1 MRTLSFCIFSGNSLR
16 SIPMHGLL
24 MLFFMLLSTVGA
36 RAQKGNDLIKEGNKL
51 YEKGEFGEAEVRY
64 RKSEEEKADPF
75 ISRFNLGTSLFKQE
89 RFDEAAAAFQQ
100 LPSMTEDKQQK
111 AAAYHNLGNTMLKM
125 KKYQESVDAYKQS
138 LRYNPKDEETKY
150 NLSYARRMI
159 QQQQQQQDQN
169 KDDKQ
174 DKNEEKQDQQQQQN
188 KDKKDDKKDD
198 QQQQQPQDQK
208 DGQQD
213 KQQQQPKEN
222 QLSREDA
229 ERMLDAIN
237 QDEREIRERM
247 DQQKRGPRRTVEKDW

>member
-1 MRTLSFCIFSGNSLR
+1 MSIKGLR
-16 SIPMHGLL
+16 SVAMHRVLAFFALL
-24 MLFFMLLSTVGA
+24 LCALSVS
-36 RAQKGNDLIKEGNKL
+36 AQKGNDLIKEGNKL
-51 YEKGEFGEAEVRY
+51 YEKGEYGEAEVRY

-75 ISRFNLGTSLFKQE
+75 ISRFNLGTSLFKQQ
-89 RFDEAAAAFQQ
+89 RYDEAAAAFQQ
-100 LPSMTEDKQQK
+100 LPSITEDKQNK

-159 QQQQQQQDQN
+159 QQQEQQDQN
-169 KDDKQ
+169 KNDKQ
-174 DKNEEKQDQQQQQN
+174 DKNEEKQDQQQQQQS
-188 KDKKDDKKDD
+188 KDKQDDKKDGQ

-208 DGQQD
+208 DEKQD
-213 KQQQQPKEN
+213 QQQQQPKEN

-237 QDEREIRERM
+237 QDERDIRERM
-247 DQQKRGPRRTVEKDW
+247 DQQKRGPRRNVEKDW

>member
-1 MRTLSFCIFSGNSLR
+1 MRTLSSRIISVNVLR
-16 SIPMHGLL
+16 SVAMRQVLAFIALL
-24 MLFFMLLSTVGA
+24 LCAASVN
-36 RAQKGNDLIKEGNKL
+36 AQRGNDLIKEGNKL

-138 LRYNPKDEETKY
+138 LRFNPKDEETKY
-150 NLSYARRMI
+150 NLSYARRML

-188 KDKKDDKKDD
+188 KDKKDDQKDD

-208 DGQQD
+208 DDQQD

-247 DQQKRGPRRTVEKDW
+247 DQQKRGPRRNVEKDW